1 MSHQR
6 RRTLAVLAAAVLSAA
21 PLAFAE
27 VPITSD
33 SPLVDRASVQGSNT
47 IGREALEQLPQ
58 RRLLMDVLHQ
68 TPLGPTLES
77 AGINIYGHAEAGWTA
92 NFDPPANDQN
102 AFRLFDFQDQ
112 KILLDQ
118 LDLTIERRVDYR
130 RNQFDVGGAMEWMW
144 GADAGLIHAN
154 GVFDHY
160 DAARSPQNQFDPV
173 QFYVDVT
180 LPVLNGM
187 RVRAGKFAN
196 LVGFES
202 INPTTDFIGF
212 YSRSFV
218 FGTGYPFTHTGVLGT
233 VDLNA
238 SRTLTFTGGITRGD
252 DQSFEDNNDSWAF
265 LGSLNWVINKNMAL
279 YIANSTGPEQTNN
292 DSDYRTTWD
301 ATLYWQATERCRFLA
316 NGYFIYDAAG
326 ASDGRSGYLYS
337 VALLGSYQMCKEAAF
352 KVRGEYF
359 HDQDGLRIPAGTSL
373 YEVTVGL
380 DVTPLPH
387 CPVGRNLTI
396 RPEVRFDFSDDDV
409 FQGESHQY
417 TFGVDAIFK
426 F

>member
-1 MSHQR
+1 MSTTC
-6 RRTLAVLAAAVLSAA
+6 RRTLTVLAAATLFAA
-21 PLAFAE
+21 PIALAE
-27 VPITSD
+27 V
-33 SPLVDRASVQGSNT
+33 PLVDRASVQGPNT
-47 IGREALEQLPQ
+47 ISRDTLEQLPQ
-58 RRLLMDVLHQ
+58 RRLLMDTLSK
-68 TPLGPTLES
+68 TPLGPALDS
-77 AGINIYGHAEAGWTA
+77 AGINIYGHVEAGWTA

-118 LDLTIERRVDYR
+118 LDLTVERRVDYR
-130 RNQFDVGGAMEWMW
+130 KNQFDIGGAMEWMW

-180 LPVLNGM
+180 LPILNGT
-187 RVRAGKFAN
+187 RIRAGKFAN

-218 FGTGYPFTHTGVLGT
+218 FGTGYPFTHTGVLAT
-233 VDLNA
+233 FDLCPNR
-238 SRTLTFTGGITRGD
+238 SLTFTGGVTRGD
-252 DQSFEDNNDSWAF
+252 DQSFEDNNDSWSF

-279 YIANSTGPEQTNN
+279 YIANSTGPEQPGN

-301 ATLYWQATERCRFLA
+301 VSFFWQATERCRFLA

-326 ASDGRSGYLYS
+326 AADGGSGYLYS

-373 YEVTVGL
+373 YEVTLGL
-380 DVTPLPH
+380 DVVPFAKD
-387 CPVGRNLTI
+387 PVGKNLII
-396 RPEVRFDFSDDDV
+396 RPELRFDFSDDDV